1 MRSAFAALVVILTE
15 GGLTTRWNE
24 VRPVMPLGV
33 VLATVGVAISVG
45 VVACVAHFVLGL
57 DWQIAVLLGAVT
69 SPTDAA
75 AVFSVLR
82 RVPVRPRLRGALEA
96 ESGLNDAPTVLLVT
110 LVSTGEV
117 GEKGLLYFSGLVLY
131 ELVIGALFGFVFGWL
146 SVGLIRRMALG
157 SAGLYPLAVLSLAI
171 ISYAG
176 GAVLLHVSG
185 FAAVYVTSLVLGRA
199 ELPHRMATRSFVDGI
214 AWLAQIGL
222 FVMLGLLASPGRF
235 RLNDVL
241 LALVIGIAVTV
252 VGRFASV
259 AVSAAPFRLPWA
271 EQTFI
276 AWAGLRGAVPIV
288 LATIPLAE
296 GVPQADRI
304 FDVVFVLVLLFTLL
318 QGPSL
323 PWLARRLGVLDE
335 NAAYEVD
342 IDVAPLSSGGDRLS
356 AARLALKLADDHVGR
371 GLFAVAHGWFA
382 NAERLLE
389 GQPESAEHGV
399 LMMMRGIK
407 ALFVEGDLP
416 GAISEFDGAL
426 ELSHRLGDRDTHAL
440 ALVGKGRALVKSGD
454 VEQGLALLDE
464 ATASAV
470 CGELRPFSTGLVYCV
485 TISSCQDLGDYRRA
499 AEWTEVANR
508 WCDRLDVTGFPG
520 ACRIHRA
527 EIMRMRG
534 EWPQAEEQAI
544 AACEELYDFDRHI
557 TAGGY
562 YEIGEIRR
570 RRGDFAAAM
579 EAYAKA
585 DELGGTRS
593 PAWRSCVSPRARSTA
608 PWRRSRGHSRKPRI
622 RSRASGAYPRRS
634 RSRSRR
640 AT

>member
-1 MRSAFAALVVILTE
+1 MDVTELDRILLAGAAVLLVAVVAVRLSGRLGLPSLLIYLGMGLVLGESGPGHIHFEDAQLAHALGFAALVVILTE

-33 VLATVGVAISVG
+33 VLATVGVAVSVG
-45 VVACVAHFVLGL
+45 VVACVAHYVLGL
-57 DWQIAVLLGAVT
+57 DWQISVLLGAVT

-82 RVPVRPRLRGALEA
+82 RVPIRPRLRGMLES

-117 GEKGLLYFSGLVLY
+117 GEKGLWYFSGLVLY
-131 ELVIGALFGFVFGWL
+131 ELVVGALFGFVVGWF

-185 FAAVYVTSLVLGRA
+185 FAAVYVTSLVLGKA
-199 ELPHRMATRSFVDGI
+199 ELPHRMATRSFVDGL

-241 LALVIGIAVTV
+241 VALVIGIAVTV
-252 VGRFASV
+252 VGRFVSV
-259 AVSAAPFRLPWA
+259 GVSATPFRVPWR
-271 EQTFI
+271 EQAFI
-276 AWAGLRGAVPIV
+276 SWAGLRGAVPIV

-342 IDVAPLSSGGDRLS
+342 IDVAPLESLGADMIQVRVPSESRLAGVEIAELRLPAGVSVSLIIRGDRAFVPDRRTVLRS
-356 AARLALKLADDHVGR
+356 DDSLLVVAPSPLREQTVRRLRAVSRAGRLA
-371 GLFAVAHGWFA
+371 GWFG
-382 NAERLLE
+382 ER
-389 GQPESAEHGV
+389 
-399 LMMMRGIK
+399 
-407 ALFVEGDLP
+407 
-416 GAISEFDGAL
+416 
-426 ELSHRLGDRDTHAL
+426 
-440 ALVGKGRALVKSGD
+440 GR
-454 VEQGLALLDE
+454 EQL
-464 ATASAV
+464 
-470 CGELRPFSTGLVYCV
+470 
-485 TISSCQDLGDYRRA
+485 
-499 AEWTEVANR
+499 
-508 WCDRLDVTGFPG
+508 
-520 ACRIHRA
+520 
-527 EIMRMRG
+527 
-534 EWPQAEEQAI
+534 
-544 AACEELYDFDRHI
+544 
-557 TAGGY
+557 
-562 YEIGEIRR
+562 
-570 RRGDFAAAM
+570 
-579 EAYAKA
+579 
-585 DELGGTRS
+585 
-593 PAWRSCVSPRARSTA
+593 
-608 PWRRSRGHSRKPRI
+608 
-622 RSRASGAYPRRS
+622 
-634 RSRSRR
+634 
-640 AT
+640 